1 MHSYAGD
8 RWGWNPNHRG
18 WKPLPMLTA
27 EFYSERMGDPQAAPN
42 VASKSCPAAGGAQPD
57 RSRSG
62 WG

>member
-1 MHSYAGD
+1 MHSYAGN

-27 EFYSERMGDPQAAPN
+27 EFYSERMGDPQAPN
-42 VASKSCPAAGGAQPD
+42 VASNSCPAAGGAQPD